1 MLCVVV
7 YDIVENRT
15 RTRFHKFLKELG
27 IHAQLSVFECRL
39 DGEELTRLRRYC
51 RDNLDLAEDAVRI
64 YRVCERCYA
73 KAVIQGQGVS
83 FPNLEWAVV

>member
-1 MLCVVV
+1 MLCIVV
-7 YDIVENRT
+7 YDIVDDRI

-39 DGEELTRLRRYC
+39 DETELARLRRYC
-51 RDNLDLAEDAVRI
+51 RDNLDLAEDSVRI

-73 KAVIQGQGVS
+73 KAIIQGQGVS
-83 FPNLEWAVV
+83 FPNLEWQVI